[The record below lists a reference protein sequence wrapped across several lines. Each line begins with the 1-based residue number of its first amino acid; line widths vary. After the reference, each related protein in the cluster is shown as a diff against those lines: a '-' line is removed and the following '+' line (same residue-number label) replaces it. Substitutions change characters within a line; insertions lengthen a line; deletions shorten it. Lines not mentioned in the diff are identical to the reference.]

1 MTAGDTPRQ
10 AATYRGTGS
19 HLGRSARLPSCFCT
33 RQLAESRA
41 GPGSRLIFTF
51 EKTTGSI
58 FMRGAE
64 GSIGQ
69 ASPRAGRDLGGEGR
83 AVPERRRRPQST
95 WAAGPTGRTEE
106 PGGGIAK
113 RTLLAEG
120 RLQAGARPQ
129 PRGPQP
135 SPPAWPP
142 KWPREP
148 SASEALTGRVT
159 LGTFGNIGGC
169 CHQRGRCYGG
179 QQGGLRTL
187 GGTGAHSPGC
197 PDATDKLWKHFTP

>member
-1 MTAGDTPRQ
+1 
-10 AATYRGTGS
+10 
-19 HLGRSARLPSCFCT
+19 
-33 RQLAESRA
+33 
-41 GPGSRLIFTF
+41 
-51 EKTTGSI
+51 
-58 FMRGAE
+58 MRGAE

-113 RTLLAEG
+113 CTLLAEG

-159 LGTFGNIGGC
+159 LGMFGNIGGC

-179 QQGGLRTL
+179 QQGGHRRSQPGLPRCHRQALEALYTL
-187 GGTGAHSPGC
+187 DLNLTGTQARDRPADCVCSLYLKPRQAGRPLPC
-197 PDATDKLWKHFTP
+197 